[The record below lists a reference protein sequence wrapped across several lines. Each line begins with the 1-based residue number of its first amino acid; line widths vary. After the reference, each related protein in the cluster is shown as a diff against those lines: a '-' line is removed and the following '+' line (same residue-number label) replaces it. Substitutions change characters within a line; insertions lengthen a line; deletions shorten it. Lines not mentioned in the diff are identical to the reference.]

1 MARYE
6 ITVEEIREI
15 AKAHGIIHAEFVLEQ
30 SESQLG
36 RDALKH
42 VRAEL
47 NRIMDE
53 EEA

>member
-1 MARYE
+1 MAKKYE
-6 ITVEEIREI
+6 ITVEEIRQI
-15 AKAHGIIHAEFVLEQ
+15 AKDHGIPHAEFCLEQ

-36 RDALKH
+36 REAMKA

-53 EEA
+53 E